1 MICPYCNKEILF
13 KKEMKDY
20 TAIIER
26 LRAYDGQSLKT
37 ADIQKL
43 LKEFYSPT
51 TDIRDTALAKSGIL
65 KKVSWGLFLINI
77 PKDEVNE

>member
-13 KKEMKDY
+13 RKKTKDY
-20 TAIIER
+20 TAIIEK

-37 ADIQKL
+37 ADIQEL

-51 TDIRDTALAKSGIL
+51 TEIRDTALVKSGII
-65 KKVSWGLFLINI
+65 KKVSFALFLINI
-77 PKDEVNE
+77 PKSEVIK